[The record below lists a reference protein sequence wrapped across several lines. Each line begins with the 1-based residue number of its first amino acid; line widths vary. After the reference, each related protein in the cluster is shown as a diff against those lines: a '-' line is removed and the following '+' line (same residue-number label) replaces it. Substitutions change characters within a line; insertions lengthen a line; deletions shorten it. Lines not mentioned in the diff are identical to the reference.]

1 MWYPVLKKLE
11 LFLNGKSLGNGQRD
25 YHFLY
30 TFKDVAF
37 VPGKLEAVGYDK
49 NGKECCRALN
59 CRLPASRNRLNS
71 V

>member
-1 MWYPVLKKLE
+1 ME

-49 NGKECCRALN
+49 NGKNIAALN